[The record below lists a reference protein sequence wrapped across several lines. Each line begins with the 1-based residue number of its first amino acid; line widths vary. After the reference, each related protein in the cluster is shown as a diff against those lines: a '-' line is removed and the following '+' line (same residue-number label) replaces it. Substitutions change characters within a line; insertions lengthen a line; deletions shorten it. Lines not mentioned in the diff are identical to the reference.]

1 MPTSRLSDLLK
12 TIIPL
17 LIVGTF
23 SLPVRSQTT
32 EKLKNTTLTFVQTLE
47 KNQKDSVFIAFA
59 DSARTQWT
67 NLPLGLAPRAGLRY
81 GDLSEE
87 SKIAFHKV
95 LSSIFSSQGYLKT
108 FAIMQV
114 DDILHELFEIQFQQ
128 GKVPERSMEFIR
140 KLNWDYGNYYLAI
153 AGNPETDDTWG
164 LKLEGHHIS
173 INLTVTGDEFSLT
186 PLFFGSDPAVVEAT
200 QYAGLRP
207 LSKEED
213 YGFWLINALDETQK
227 AKATLSE
234 KVPGDIITS
243 PDRPQWLEEY
253 KGIKGSELSEG
264 QQKILHYLIEE
275 YIGNLDLQK
284 AEEYLAKLH
293 ARGMGEVYFA
303 WIGSYEPMKAHYYI
317 IHSPDFLIEYD
328 NVGFL
333 DNANHIH
340 SIWRENG
347 NDFGEDILKKHR
359 MEHKHD

>member
-1 MPTSRLSDLLK
+1 MVLSLVAVQTWAQSAEK
-12 TIIPL
+12 VKSATIGFI
-17 LIVGTF
+17 
-23 SLPVRSQTT
+23 
-32 EKLKNTTLTFVQTLE
+32 QTLE
-47 KNQKDSVFIAFA
+47 KHQQDSVFIDFT
-59 DSARTQWT
+59 DSARTNWT
-67 NLPLGLAPRAGLRY
+67 NLPLGLQARSGLRY
-81 GDLSEE
+81 GDLSEQ

-95 LSSIFSSQGYLKT
+95 LSSLFSSQGYLKT

-128 GKVPERSMEFIR
+128 GKVNERSMQFIR
-140 KLNWDYGNYYLAI
+140 KLNWDYGNYYVAI
-153 AGNPETDDTWG
+153 AGNPQNESVWG
-164 LKLEGHHIS
+164 LKFEGHHLS
-173 INLTVTGDEFSLT
+173 INITAAGDLITMT
-186 PLFFGSDPAVVEAT
+186 PLFMGSDPAIVEDT

-253 KGIKGSELSEG
+253 RGIKGSELNEG

-275 YIGNLDLQK
+275 YIGNLDHQK

-293 ARGMGEVYFA
+293 ARGMEAVYFA

-340 SIWRENG
+340 SIWREKG

-359 MEHKHD
+359 MDHKH

>member
-1 MPTSRLSDLLK
+1 MIKKFIQVMILGILA
-12 TIIPL
+12 
-17 LIVGTF
+17 
-23 SLPVRSQTT
+23 LPAWGQTT
-32 EKLKNTTLTFVQTLE
+32 EKLKSTTLDLISSLE
-47 KNQKDSVFIAFA
+47 ESQRDSVFIDFA
-59 DSARTQWT
+59 DSARTNWT
-67 NLPLGLAPRAGLRY
+67 NLPLGLASRAGLRY
-81 GDLSEE
+81 GNLSEQ

-95 LSSIFSSQGYLKT
+95 LSAIFSSQGYLKT

-140 KLNWDYGNYYLAI
+140 KLNWDYANYYLAV
-153 AGNPETDDTWG
+153 AGNPETDSIWG
-164 LKLEGHHIS
+164 LKFEGHHLS
-173 INLTVTGDEFSLT
+173 INLTVAGDEFTMT
-186 PLFFGSDPAVVEAT
+186 PLFMGSDPAIVEAT

-213 YGFWLINALDETQK
+213 YGFWLINALDEGQK
-227 AKATLSE
+227 AKATLE
-234 KVPGDIITS
+234 GKVPGDIITS
-243 PDRPQWLEEY
+243 PDRPQWLEEFQ
-253 KGIKGSELSEG
+253 GIKGSELSEG

-275 YIGNLDLQK
+275 YIGNLDREK

-303 WIGSYEPMKAHYYI
+303 WIGSYEPMKAHYYV

-359 MEHKHD
+359 MDHKH

>member
-1 MPTSRLSDLLK
+1 MTKAL
-12 TIIPL
+12 
-17 LIVGTF
+17 F
-23 SLPVRSQTT
+23 SLVILFLTSFHSWSQSTDQ
-32 EKLKNTTLTFVQTLE
+32 LKKATSGFLNTLTEPE
-47 KNQKDSVFIAFA
+47 KNQGIIAFS
-59 DSARTQWT
+59 DSARIQWT
-67 NLPLGLAPRAGLRY
+67 NLPLGLAPRSGLRY

-87 SKIAFHKV
+87 SKIALHKV

-128 GKVPERSMEFIR
+128 GKVDERTMGFIR

-153 AGNPETDDTWG
+153 AGNPETEDVWG
-164 LKLEGHHIS
+164 LKFEGHHIS
-173 INLTVTGDEFSLT
+173 INLTVAGDQFTMT

-213 YGFWLINALDETQK
+213 YGFWLINALDESQK

-243 PDRPQWLEEY
+243 PDRPQWLEEFQ
-253 KGIKGSELSEG
+253 GIKGSELNEG
-264 QQKILHYLIEE
+264 QRKILHYLIEE
-275 YIGNLDLQK
+275 YIGNLDREK

-303 WIGSYEPMKAHYYI
+303 WIGSYEPMKAHYYVV
-317 IHSPDFLIEYD
+317 HSPDFLIEYD

-340 SIWRENG
+340 SIWREKG
-347 NDFGEDILKKHR
+347 NNFGEDILKKHR
-359 MEHKHD
+359 LDHKH

>member
-1 MPTSRLSDLLK
+1 MKNLTLILFFILLTSAQSFAQEAA
-12 TIIPL
+12 
-17 LIVGTF
+17 V
-23 SLPVRSQTT
+23 VRSKVSDFFAILPAEQQSQV
-32 EKLKNTTLTFVQTLE
+32 L
-47 KNQKDSVFIAFA
+47 IAME
-59 DSARTQWT
+59 DSARTAWT
-67 NLPLGLAPRAGLRY
+67 NLPLGLAARAGLRY

-140 KLNWDYGNYYLAI
+140 KLNWDYGNYYVAI
-153 AGNPETDDTWG
+153 AGNPQNEAVWG
-164 LKLEGHHIS
+164 LKFEGHHLS
-173 INLTVTGDEFSLT
+173 INITAAGDLITMT
-186 PLFFGSDPAVVEAT
+186 PLFMGSDPAIVEAT

-213 YGFWLINALDETQK
+213 YGFWLINALDDTQK

-243 PDRPQWLEEY
+243 PDRPQWLEEF
-253 KGIKGSELSEG
+253 KGIKGSELTEG

-275 YIGNLDLQK
+275 YMGNLDHQK

-293 ARGMGEVYFA
+293 ARGMDSVYFA
-303 WIGSYEPMKAHYYI
+303 WIGSYEPMKAHYYV

-340 SIWRENG
+340 SIFREKG

-359 MEHKHD
+359 MEHKH

>member
-1 MPTSRLSDLLK
+1 MVKK
-12 TIIPL
+12 TF
-17 LIVGTF
+17 F
-23 SLPVRSQTT
+23 SLVLILLSWQTWAQSAA
-32 EKLKNTTLTFVQTLE
+32 KVKSTTVAFIETLNN
-47 KNQKDSVFIAFA
+47 NQKDSVLIDFA
-59 DSARTQWT
+59 DSARTNWT
-67 NLPLGLAPRAGLRY
+67 NLPLGLSAREGLRY
-81 GDLSEE
+81 GDLTEK

-95 LSSIFSSQGYLKT
+95 LSSLFSSQGYLKT

-128 GKVPERSMEFIR
+128 GKVNERSMQFIR
-140 KLNWDYGNYYLAI
+140 KLNWDYGNYYVAI
-153 AGNPETDDTWG
+153 AGNPQTEDIWG
-164 LKLEGHHIS
+164 LKFEGHHLS
-173 INLTVTGDEFSLT
+173 INITTAGDLITMT
-186 PLFFGSDPAVVEAT
+186 PLFMGSDPAIVEDT

-213 YGFWLINALDETQK
+213 YGFWLINALDDVQK

-243 PDRPQWLEEY
+243 PDRPQWLVDFR
-253 KGIKGSELSEG
+253 GIKGSELNEG

-275 YIGNLDLQK
+275 YIGNLDHQK

-293 ARGMGEVYFA
+293 ARGMDSVYFA

-340 SIWRENG
+340 SIWREKG

-359 MEHKHD
+359 MDHKH

>member
-1 MPTSRLSDLLK
+1 MFKKLISIMVLSLVAVQTWAQSAEK
-12 TIIPL
+12 VKSATIGFI
-17 LIVGTF
+17 
-23 SLPVRSQTT
+23 
-32 EKLKNTTLTFVQTLE
+32 QTLE
-47 KNQKDSVFIAFA
+47 KHQQDSVFIDFT
-59 DSARTQWT
+59 DSARTNWT
-67 NLPLGLAPRAGLRY
+67 NLPLGLQARSGLRY
-81 GDLSEE
+81 GDLSEQ

-95 LSSIFSSQGYLKT
+95 LSSLFSSQGYLKT

-128 GKVPERSMEFIR
+128 GKVNERSMQFIR
-140 KLNWDYGNYYLAI
+140 KLNWDYGNYYVAI
-153 AGNPETDDTWG
+153 AGNPQNESVWG
-164 LKLEGHHIS
+164 LKFEGHHLS
-173 INLTVTGDEFSLT
+173 INITAAGDLITMT
-186 PLFFGSDPAVVEAT
+186 PLFMGSDPAIVEDT

-253 KGIKGSELSEG
+253 RGIKGSELNEG

-275 YIGNLDLQK
+275 YIGNLDHQK

-293 ARGMGEVYFA
+293 ARGMEAVYFA

-340 SIWRENG
+340 SIWREKG

-359 MEHKHD
+359 MDHKH

>member
-1 MPTSRLSDLLK
+1 MKNLTLILFFILLTSAQSFGQEAA
-12 TIIPL
+12 
-17 LIVGTF
+17 V
-23 SLPVRSQTT
+23 VRS
-32 EKLKNTTLTFVQTLE
+32 KVSDFLATLPSDQQSQVL
-47 KNQKDSVFIAFA
+47 IAME
-59 DSARTQWT
+59 DSARTAWT
-67 NLPLGLAPRAGLRY
+67 NLPLGLAARAGLRY

-128 GKVPERSMEFIR
+128 GKVPEGSMEFIR
-140 KLNWDYGNYYLAI
+140 KLNWDYGNYYVAI
-153 AGNPETDDTWG
+153 AGNPQNEAVWG
-164 LKLEGHHIS
+164 LKFEGHHLS
-173 INLTVTGDEFSLT
+173 INITAAGDLITMT
-186 PLFFGSDPAVVEAT
+186 PLFMGSDPAIVEAT

-213 YGFWLINALDETQK
+213 YGFWLINALDDTQK

-243 PDRPQWLEEY
+243 PDRPQWLEEF
-253 KGIKGSELSEG
+253 KGIKGSELTEG

-275 YIGNLDLQK
+275 YMGNLDHQK

-293 ARGMGEVYFA
+293 ARGMDSVYFA
-303 WIGSYEPMKAHYYI
+303 WIGSYEPMKAHYYV

-340 SIWRENG
+340 SIFREKG

-359 MEHKHD
+359 MEHKH

>member
-1 MPTSRLSDLLK
+1 MFKKLIYTLTLALV
-12 TIIPL
+12 TI
-17 LIVGTF
+17 
-23 SLPVRSQTT
+23 SASAQNT
-32 EKLKNTTLTFVQTLE
+32 EKLKSSTLAFIQTLE
-47 KNQKDSVFIAFA
+47 GNQRDSVFIDFE
-59 DSARTQWT
+59 DSTRTNWT
-67 NLPLGLAPRAGLRY
+67 NLPLGLAPRVGLRY
-81 GDLSEE
+81 GDLSDT
-87 SKIAFHKV
+87 SKIQFHQV

-128 GKVPERSMEFIR
+128 GKVNERSMEFIR
-140 KLNWDYGNYYLAI
+140 KLNWDYGNYYIAI
-153 AGNPETDDTWG
+153 GGNPQSDDIWS

-173 INLTVTGDEFSLT
+173 INLTVAGDQFTMT

-213 YGFWLINALDETQK
+213 YGFWLINALDERQK

-243 PDRPQWLEEY
+243 PDRPQWLEEFQ
-253 KGIKGSELSEG
+253 GIKGSELNEG

-275 YIGNLDLQK
+275 YIGNLDHEK

-303 WIGSYEPMKAHYYI
+303 WIGSYEPMKAHYYV

-340 SIWRENG
+340 TIWRENG
-347 NDFGEDILKKHR
+347 NDFGEDILKNHR
-359 MEHKHD
+359 MQHKHE

>member
-1 MPTSRLSDLLK
+1 MTYPHLKPTLQKFSL
-12 TIIPL
+12 L
-17 LIVGTF
+17 LIFLLLVF
-23 SLPVRSQTT
+23 QARAQTS
-32 EKLKNTTLTFVQTLE
+32 EKLKSSTLAFVQTLE
-47 KNQKDSVFIAFA
+47 ASHRDSVFISFP
-59 DSARTQWT
+59 DSARTTWT
-67 NLPLGLAPRAGLRY
+67 NLPLGLAARSGLRY
-81 GDLSEE
+81 GALSEQ

-128 GKVPERSMEFIR
+128 GKVSERSMEFIR
-140 KLNWDYGNYYLAI
+140 KLNWDYGNYYVAI
-153 AGNPETDDTWG
+153 AGNPEMDSVWG
-164 LKLEGHHIS
+164 LKFEGHHIS
-173 INLTVTGDEFSLT
+173 INLTVAGDTFTMT

-213 YGFWLINALDETQK
+213 YGFWLINALDDAQK
-227 AKATLSE
+227 AKATLPE

-243 PDRPQWLEEY
+243 PDRPQWLEEFR
-253 KGIKGSELSEG
+253 GIKGSELSEG

-275 YIGNLDLQK
+275 YIGNLEQDK

-340 SIWRENG
+340 TIWREKG
-347 NDFGEDILKKHR
+347 NNFGEDMLKKHR
-359 MEHKHD
+359 MDHKH

>member
-1 MPTSRLSDLLK
+1 MKKSAFLLGF
-12 TIIPL
+12 IW
-17 LIVGTF
+17 
-23 SLPVRSQTT
+23 
-32 EKLKNTTLTFVQTLE
+32 
-47 KNQKDSVFIAFA
+47 FIAFSA
-59 DSARTQWT
+59 HAQEAAFVKSKVTEFLSTLPAEQETQVHIPMEDSARTAWS
-67 NLPLGLAPRAGLRY
+67 NLPLGLKARSGLRY
-81 GDLSEE
+81 GDLSEQ
-87 SKIAFHKV
+87 SKIAFHKA

-128 GKVPERSMEFIR
+128 GKVNERSMQFIR
-140 KLNWDYGNYYLAI
+140 KLNWDYGNYYVAL
-153 AGNPETDDTWG
+153 AGNPKEENVWG
-164 LKLEGHHIS
+164 LKFEGHHLS
-173 INLTVTGDEFSLT
+173 INITAAGDLITMT
-186 PLFFGSDPAVVEAT
+186 PLFLGSDPAVVEVT

-213 YGFWLINALDETQK
+213 YGFWLINALDDAQK

-243 PDRPQWLEEY
+243 PDRPQWLENY
-253 KGIKGSELSEG
+253 RGIKGSELNEG

-275 YIGNLDLQK
+275 YIGNLDHKK

-293 ARGMGEVYFA
+293 ARGMEAVYFA

-340 SIWRENG
+340 SIWREKG

-359 MEHKHD
+359 LDHKH

>member
-1 MPTSRLSDLLK
+1 MKISAYLLGFIWINAFSALAQGPVLVKSKVSEFLSTLPTEQE
-12 TIIPL
+12 
-17 LIVGTF
+17 G
-23 SLPVRSQTT
+23 Q
-32 EKLKNTTLTFVQTLE
+32 
-47 KNQKDSVFIAFA
+47 VFIAME
-59 DSARTQWT
+59 DSARTAWT
-67 NLPLGLAPRAGLRY
+67 NLPLGLQARVGLKY
-81 GDLSEE
+81 GDLSEQ

-128 GKVPERSMEFIR
+128 GKVTERSMQFIR
-140 KLNWDYGNYYLAI
+140 KLNWDYGNYFVAI
-153 AGNPETDDTWG
+153 AGNPKTEDVWG
-164 LKLEGHHIS
+164 LKFEGHHLS
-173 INLTVTGDEFSLT
+173 INITAAGDLITMT
-186 PLFFGSDPAVVEAT
+186 PLFLGSDPAIVEAT

-213 YGFWLINALDETQK
+213 YGFWLINALDDLQK

-243 PDRPQWLEEY
+243 PERPQWLENY
-253 KGIKGSELSEG
+253 RGIKGSELNEG

-275 YIGNLDLQK
+275 YIGNLDHQK

-340 SIWRENG
+340 SIWREKG